1 VSTPGTRPS
10 TAVSFDA
17 ACAQVHAALAARRDI
32 LDDIASV
39 RTFRAALARLREM
52 MRTDVWPAGGASVN
66 LGRYV
71 HAFDR
76 QMRLHGFHALH
87 DWDGKAERVNE
98 QTIPVD
104 VLDFIAGL
112 RGDEPPDRA
121 ALAILLDYHF
131 LYVLALL
138 SLKIW
143 DHVAADENLD
153 RLDRLLG
160 DLQGAGGSGQP
171 FVADSETLLL
181 IATSHYELEDGAYDR
196 LLDRVRTLD
205 ERHRTRIAL
214 SHAAGLGSH
223 LRFGFEAT
231 YGRDTV
237 VMRNDNVADYPWLS
251 FSVATLMREYLRL
264 RDAGTAGSEREGVV
278 EALANGLAP
287 DARAFVGN
295 HPPPSLA
302 RCEEERVAFRAQFLA
317 CKDDLLREMEP
328 HRPTLQS
335 YSPFSFF
342 FNFSQ
347 NVLKGTVVDALL
359 RGRAWPLS
367 LNDLLTAVPRDE
379 DRAREKER
387 LALTLMGYA
396 RSSPDRIRGKLTPVI
411 VYDPAAGRQAFAV
424 AVRKLKEG

>member
-1 VSTPGTRPS
+1 VSPPGTRS
-10 TAVSFDA
+10 SADVSFDA
-17 ACAQVHAALAARRDI
+17 ACAQVQAALGARRDI
-32 LDDIASV
+32 VEEVAGV
-39 RTFRAALARLREM
+39 RTFRAALTRLREM
-52 MRTDVWPAGGASVN
+52 MRTDVWPVDGASLN

-71 HAFDR
+71 RAFDS

-98 QTIPVD
+98 NTIPID
-104 VLDFIAGL
+104 VLDFVAGL
-112 RGDEPPDRA
+112 RGDDPPDRA

-131 LYVLALL
+131 VYVLALL

-143 DHVAADENLD
+143 DHIEADENLD
-153 RLDRLLG
+153 RLDALVHE
-160 DLQGAGGSGQP
+160 LQGPNGSGQP
-171 FVADSETLLL
+171 FIADSETLLL

-196 LLDRVRTLD
+196 LLDRVRTLN
-205 ERHRTRIAL
+205 ERHRTKIAL
-214 SHAAGLGSH
+214 SHAASIGSH

-251 FSVATLMREYLRL
+251 FSVATLMGEYIRL
-264 RDAGTAGSEREGVV
+264 RDAGATGSERETVV
-278 EALANGLAP
+278 EALVNGLSP
-287 DARAFVGN
+287 DARAFVGD
-295 HPPPSLA
+295 HPPASLA
-302 RCEEERVAFRAQFLA
+302 GCEEEGAVFRSQFLA
-317 CKDDLLREMEP
+317 WRDDLLGEMER
-328 HRPTLQS
+328 HRPSLRS

-367 LNDLLTAVPRDE
+367 LNDLLTAVPADE
-379 DRAREKER
+379 DRTREKER
-387 LALTLMGYA
+387 LATTLMGYA

-424 AVRKLKEG
+424 TLRKLKGE